1 MFDKMIAMVDA
12 IGNGSSLEIP
22 RHCGRQT
29 QRSNI
34 PAETPKEYF
43 RLAIYIPYLDSLL
56 QQFNMR
62 YADLAKQ
69 VIRGPYLI
77 PSYATVNPDELL
89 HYYRADM
96 PSPDTIH
103 QELSLWI
110 TMWNNTKSNIPDIL
124 SGTLANNQVC
134 HMMFPNILKIIHLLL
149 LTSVTSADVERANSA
164 FVKNTFQSS
173 MGEDRFNALVL
184 MYVHKDIGL
193 DLDKIIDILA
203 RWHPR
208 RMILFNPSC

>member
-1 MFDKMIAMVDA
+1 
-12 IGNGSSLEIP
+12 
-22 RHCGRQT
+22 
-29 QRSNI
+29 
-34 PAETPKEYF
+34 
-43 RLAIYIPYLDSLL
+43 
-56 QQFNMR
+56 
-62 YADLAKQ
+62 
-69 VIRGPYLI
+69 
-77 PSYATVNPDELL
+77 
-89 HYYRADM
+89 M
-96 PSPDTIH
+96 PSPDTIP

-164 FVKNTFQSS
+164 FVKNTFRSS

-193 DLDKIIDILA
+193 DLDKIFA